1 MREGGMTTHRASDAD
16 DETDEPTVTKLDYG
30 DLTIDL
36 LAYEVLLDDAAVE
49 LSRREFQLLV
59 CLASSPRRTF
69 SPIELLERVWDA
81 TGDGDSLDTV
91 REHVYRL
98 RKKLEVDPAQPQRI
112 VTVRGFGYRFEP

>member
-1 MREGGMTTHRASDAD
+1 MTTHRASDAD
-16 DETDEPTVTKLDYG
+16 DDADESTVTKLDYG

-36 LAYEVLLDDAAVE
+36 LAYEVLLDGAVVE
-49 LSRREFQLLV
+49 LSRRELQLLV

-69 SPIELLERVWDA
+69 SPAELLELVWDS
-81 TGDGDSLDTV
+81 TGEGDALDTV

-98 RKKLEVDPAQPQRI
+98 RKKLETDPTQPQRI